1 MIGEAMQIP
10 DFKKVTSIFILRFK
24 IILKII
30 TDKISG
36 MSMHMAKS
44 ISVVFIGL
52 LVILAIIIIA
62 IPRNNFE
69 STDPDISDT
78 GSVIS
83 NSSDIIDSKF
93 SESES
98 MQSFIP
104 PETDE
109 NSLFFQPLI
118 DDINL
123 YLNNFDGRAG
133 VYVIDLT
140 TRKAF
145 GINENAPFVAANS
158 IKLPIITFLYNEIAT
173 GNLNFTDKMIY
184 DSRPYPEGDM
194 IEGAGFIIN
203 EPDGTEFS
211 IRRISQLAITISD
224 NCAANMA
231 IRKLGGIDNVASGLD
246 MISATIP
253 FRGKVTYYDYEGNEV
268 SEMHRSSAR
277 DMAIYTRYLYD
288 LWKNSS
294 TVYQPIIDDLSQT
307 IFEFGLQS
315 KLPSDIQV
323 AHKIGTNSEMGT
335 ENDIGIVFSDVPYVI
350 CVATENADRERGRE
364 VIADISLMV
373 YEFLNK

>member
-1 MIGEAMQIP
+1 MQIP
-10 DFKKVTSIFILRFK
+10 NFKKTINPIILRIKYF
-24 IILKII
+24 LKII
-30 TDKISG
+30 ADKVLGIN
-36 MSMHMAKS
+36 MHTAKN

-52 LVILAIIIIA
+52 LVLLAIIIIA
-62 IPRNNFE
+62 IPRNNSE

-78 GSVIS
+78 GSDISDSS
-83 NSSDIIDSKF
+83 NSIESSIPVSDSTQSSSL
-93 SESES
+93 SETE
-98 MQSFIP
+98 
-104 PETDE
+104 E

-118 DDINL
+118 NDINL
-123 YLNNFDGRAG
+123 YLGNFDGRAG

-173 GNLNFTDKMIY
+173 GNLSLTDKMIY

-194 IEGAGFIIN
+194 TLGAGFIIN

-211 IRRISQLAITISD
+211 VRRISQLAITISD

-231 IRKLGGIDNVASGLD
+231 IRHLGGIDKVASGLD

-253 FRGKVTYYDYEGNEV
+253 YRGEVIYYDYQGNEV
-268 SEMHRSSAR
+268 FGRHRSSPR
-277 DMAIYTRYLYD
+277 DLAIYARYLFD
-288 LWKNSS
+288 LWQNSS
-294 TVYQPIIDDLSQT
+294 NVYQPLIDDLSQT
-307 IFEFGLQS
+307 IFEFGIQS
-315 KLPSDIQV
+315 KLPSEIQV
-323 AHKIGTNSEMGT
+323 AHKIGTNSEMGA

-350 CVATENADRERGRE
+350 CVTTENADREKGRE